1 MSILNGDAS
10 EQRCRLTHDLINQLT
25 VLTIYCG
32 LLNEEKAPLDPE
44 THRRLHV
51 IRAAAQSIAEELSRH
66 ECESEAIRV
75 QRFAAPLMTS

>member
-1 MSILNGDAS
+1 MNVLDS
-10 EQRCRLTHDLINQLT
+10 EENQPRCRLTHDLVNQLT

-32 LLNEEKAPLDPE
+32 LLNEEALLDPE

-66 ECESEAIRV
+66 ECESEAMRIRELT
-75 QRFAAPLMTS
+75 APQMTS

>member
-1 MSILNGDAS
+1 MNILDREES
-10 EQRCRLTHDLINQLT
+10 QPRCRLTHDLVNQLT

-32 LLNEEKAPLDPE
+32 LLNEEALLDAE

-66 ECESEAIRV
+66 ECESEAMRL
-75 QRFAAPLMTS
+75 RELAAPQMTS